1 MYLHSGERVGQGQRC
16 GYFYF
21 GGVVDVFMPIQ
32 SKVQVEVGQ
41 YVEYGSTVLA
51 QIIHSEVASVIHDI

>member
-21 GGVVDVFMPIQ
+21 GGVIDVFLPLE

-41 YVEYGSTVLA
+41 YVQSGSSVLA
-51 QIIHSEVASVIHDI
+51 QLIHSEGASVIQEQ